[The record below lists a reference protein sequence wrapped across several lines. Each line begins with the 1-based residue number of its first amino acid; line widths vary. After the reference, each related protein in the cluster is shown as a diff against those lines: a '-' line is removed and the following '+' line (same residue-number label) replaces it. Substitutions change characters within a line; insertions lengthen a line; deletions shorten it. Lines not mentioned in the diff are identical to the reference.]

1 MQAAHAAEVARL
13 KDRIRELEDLLA
25 RLRAQMEESN
35 KMSFKYE
42 QVRLELDAAL
52 QLPIGKTVSRIQ
64 DIIQELGCVLLRRA
78 CAACCCALTRT
89 HAHDAG
95 SSRKRRRRRRRRG
108 SKLARPHCSINPTGH
123 SCNDSKSIMARV
135 CVVGRV
141 GSFRAACA
149 HLQRSTKAQRS
160 SRAIRRARP

>member
-64 DIIQELGCVLLRRA
+64 DIIEELGVFQARSRARLSCV
-78 CAACCCALTRT
+78 
-89 HAHDAG
+89 
-95 SSRKRRRRRRRRG
+95 
-108 SKLARPHCSINPTGH
+108 
-123 SCNDSKSIMARV
+123 
-135 CVVGRV
+135 
-141 GSFRAACA
+141 CA
-149 HLQRSTKAQRS
+149 HHR
-160 SRAIRRARP
+160 